1 MPAHDVT
8 VTGSFAV
15 NQYTITYIIE
25 GEVYFTE
32 TVDYGSTIV
41 PPTAPERE
49 GYDFAWDEYPE
60 TMPAHDLTITGTYTK
75 NEYYIDG
82 TTYQVNGDEVV
93 VINGKNCAGK
103 VVIPSTIE
111 IDGKKY
117 DVTAIGDNAFTWN
130 MYITSVTISD
140 GIKKIGAN
148 AFNYCI
154 QMVEIIIG
162 KDVSVI
168 GNKAFANIVTSA
180 NTPRR
185 TSGGLKVSCYA
196 ETLSETA
203 SDAFEYSSISNGT
216 LLVDDNIVNDYKT
229 TEPWSQ
235 FGTIMGFNEASGVK
249 AVWANEDGDAQI
261 FSLDG
266 KPMNEPQ
273 KGVNIV
279 RMNNG
284 QTRKMV
290 VK

>member
-49 GYDFAWDEYPE
+49 GYVFAWDEYPE

-154 QMVEIIIG
+154 QMVEIIMG